1 MTTNQYIQSYLKTNA
16 LLNEYNNGTKEDDIE
31 NIIDNAFN
39 DSPKIFIIIIGNVIA
54 DILNKPDIENYV
66 SIIRYIIGKIDN
78 NPPMEVEKKDIIL
91 NIIRRL
97 NLRNDQLSQDLIVE
111 IRNKYIGEDDIQ
123 KYLNNSNLKSNN
135 LNSTNSSKSINKDDF
150 FQNNVDNNLIIRII
164 GFFNYEGVKKVLSLD
179 AKNEFCMTDYNLFL
193 TYFTKINSCSINLN
207 INDENISDFI
217 FQYDNLYRISFSN
230 KYFILFDDSNLEQNW
245 TL

>member
-1 MTTNQYIQSYLKTNA
+1 MNTNQYVQPLLKTNA
-16 LLNEYNNGTKEDDIE
+16 LLNNYNDTKED
-31 NIIDNAFN
+31 NIKSIINDAFK
-39 DSPKIFIIIIGNVIA
+39 DSPKNFIIIIGNVIA
-54 DILNKPDIENYV
+54 DILNKHDIENYV
-66 SIIRYIIGKIDN
+66 EIIRYIIGQIDN

-97 NLRNDQLSQDLIVE
+97 NLRSDQLSKDLIVE

-123 KYLNNSNLKSNN
+123 NYLNN
-135 LNSTNSSKSINKDDF
+135 LNSNKSNNSKSINSSKNINKNDF
-150 FQNNVDNNLIIRII
+150 FESNVDNNLIIRII
-164 GFFNYEGVKKVLSLD
+164 GFFNYEGVNKVLSLN
-179 AKNEFCMTDYNLFL
+179 AKNEFCMTDYNSFL

-217 FQYDNLYRISFSN
+217 IEYNSLYRISFSN

>member
-1 MTTNQYIQSYLKTNA
+1 MNTNQYVQPLLKTNA
-16 LLNEYNNGTKEDDIE
+16 LLNNYNDTKEDNIKS
-31 NIIDNAFN
+31 IIDNAFN
-39 DSPKIFIIIIGNVIA
+39 DSPKKFIIIIGNVIA
-54 DILNKPDIENYV
+54 DILNKDDIENYV
-66 SIIRYIIGKIDN
+66 SIIRYIIEKIDN

-97 NLRNDQLSQDLIVE
+97 NLRSDDLSKDLIVE

-217 FQYDNLYRISFSN
+217 IEYNSLYRISFSN